1 MFNADIIMGNLI
13 KPKHFNVIWYNRI
26 DW

>member
-1 MFNADIIMGNLI
+1 MGNPI